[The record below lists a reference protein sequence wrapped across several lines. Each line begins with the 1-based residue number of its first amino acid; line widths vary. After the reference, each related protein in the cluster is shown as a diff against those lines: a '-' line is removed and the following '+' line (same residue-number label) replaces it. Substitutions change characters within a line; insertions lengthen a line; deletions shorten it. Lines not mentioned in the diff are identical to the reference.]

1 MVKQSDN
8 LVILNSGTSE
18 TTVSAHTDSKLFSG
32 DPAYDSAKSAEK
44 NIFGSKLQE
53 ARKRKKMSQAEL
65 AQELKKYNVSVLP
78 AAISK
83 WEVGQNTPNPYVV
96 FALCYI
102 LDIQNPLTYF
112 TGGMP
117 ERDYLSAELNTRG
130 LMKVQEYMEDLIAS
144 GKYAVVKE
152 PPAPYI
158 VPRTTESKKRIKMV
172 TMPISYMGASAGVG
186 NFLEDENFHNE
197 KFPAS
202 AIPIGSDFGV
212 HVDGDSMMPVYT
224 DGALVWVEICA
235 ELSSGEIGIFGLDGN
250 AYIKKLLVEEP
261 DEDEVENYIDSNG
274 AVFNK
279 VSLISLNEKY
289 APIRVSPYSDFH
301 IFGRVLN

>member
-1 MVKQSDN
+1 MEDKNDLQCG
-8 LVILNSGTSE
+8 LNSR
-18 TTVSAHTDSKLFSG
+18 DKNIFSST
-32 DPAYDSAKSAEK
+32 PAYDAAKASEK

-65 AQELKKYNVSVLP
+65 AQELKKSNISVLP

-83 WEVGQNTPNPYVV
+83 WELGQTTPNPYVL

-102 LDIQNPLTYF
+102 LDIQNPMQYF
-112 TGGMP
+112 TGGTP
-117 ERDYLSAELNTRG
+117 ERDFLSAELNTRG
-130 LMKVQEYMEDLIAS
+130 LMKVREYTEDLIAS

-152 PPAPYI
+152 PPAPY
-158 VPRTTESKKRIKMV
+158 VVTRATENRKRIKMV

-197 KFPAS
+197 NFPAS
-202 AIPIGSDFGV
+202 AVPIGSDFGV

-261 DEDEVENYIDSNG
+261 DEDEIEDYTDSDG
-274 AVFNK
+274 VVFNK

-289 APIRVSPYSDFH
+289 APICVSPDSDFH
-301 IFGRVLN
+301 VFGRVLN